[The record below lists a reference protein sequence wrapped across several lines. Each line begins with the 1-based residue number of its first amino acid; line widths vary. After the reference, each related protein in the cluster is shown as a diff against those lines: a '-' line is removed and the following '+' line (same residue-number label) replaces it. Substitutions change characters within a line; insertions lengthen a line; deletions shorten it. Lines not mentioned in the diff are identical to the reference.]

1 MPTLRQKVD
10 NFCKESGAKV
20 DKSNKLRVQIN
31 TLKSKLRK
39 AKEAHVKEVRAVK
52 ASHKTRRAVPKAPK
66 APKVMAEPM
75 MPAAPGPS
83 DPRLLP
89 PPATGR
95 GRAMT
100 RRRLRP
106 NLKLR
111 W

>member
-39 AKEAHVKEVRAVK
+39 AKEAHAKEVRAVK
-52 ASHKTRRAVPKAPK
+52 ASHKTRRAVPKAAK

-75 MPAAPGPS
+75 MPAPAPSLAPAAAA
-83 DPRLLP
+83 
-89 PPATGR
+89 PATGR
-95 GRAMT
+95 GRMMT
-100 RRRLRP
+100 RRRVRP

>member
-39 AKEAHVKEVRAVK
+39 AKEAHVK
-52 ASHKTRRAVPKAPK
+52 ASHKTRRAVPKAAKTPK

-89 PPATGR
+89 TPATGR